1 MLARRFV
8 NTSPLVFLVR
18 EDLLEMLRVGAG
30 DIAVPEAVIAEIRGH
45 GLDDPT
51 VQAIDRAS
59 WLMVVPSP
67 AIPPA
72 IVAWR
77 LGPGESAVLA
87 LALAEAGSQA
97 VIDDW
102 GARRCA
108 RSLSIPVIGTLGL
121 VLLAKQEGAI
131 PAARPVV
138 ERLRRSGMYLSDEV
152 IREALARVGE

>member
-1 MLARRFV
+1 MLVRRFV

-18 EDLLEMLRVGAG
+18 ENLLELLRAG
-30 DIAVPEAVIAEIRGH
+30 VDDVAVPEPVIEEIHGH
-45 GLDDPT
+45 GRDDPT

-59 WLMVVPSP
+59 WLTIVPVP
-67 AIPPA
+67 VIPPA
-72 IVAWR
+72 IADWR
-77 LGPGESAVLA
+77 LGTGESAGLA
-87 LALAEAGSQA
+87 LALAEADSWA

-108 RSLSIPVIGTLGL
+108 RSLSIRSIGTLGL
-121 VLLAKQEGAI
+121 VLLAKEEGSI
-131 PAARPVV
+131 PAARPVI

>member
-1 MLARRFV
+1 MI
-8 NTSPLVFLVR
+8 
-18 EDLLEMLRVGAG
+18 E
-30 DIAVPEAVIAEIRGH
+30 EIRGH
-45 GLDDPT
+45 GTDDPT
-51 VQAIDRAS
+51 VRALERAS
-59 WLMVVPSP
+59 WLTIVPGP
-67 AIPPA
+67 TIPPA
-72 IVAWR
+72 IAAWR

-87 LALAEAGSQA
+87 LALAEEDSWA

-108 RSLSIPVIGTLGL
+108 RSLSIRHIGTLGL
-121 VLLAKQEGAI
+121 VLLAKEERSI